1 MEDKLIVLIASFYL
15 YCLCGWIWESVI
27 LPLSRKQQPYNR
39 GFLNGP
45 WIPIYGF
52 GAILVIV
59 LFDIR
64 QVNYPIYTLFINGGV
79 VACLLEYVTSYV
91 MEKLFHR
98 RWWDYS
104 HRPFNVN
111 GRICLEGFVCFG
123 LFSVV
128 AIDYVQPFLTR
139 VLNRFDE
146 NILLL
151 IIIFLTVA
159 FIVDVI
165 VSVKVALAIDEKV
178 ELFKL
183 QLEDK
188 EMQLLKNFQETQKEV
203 HQYFKR
209 NAMLFQRHQII
220 VRNLRKQKADLNYS
234 YRRLI
239 RAFPELLKRKKDD

>member
-1 MEDKLIVLIASFYL
+1 MQHL
-15 YCLCGWIWESVI
+15 
-27 LPLSRKQQPYNR
+27 
-39 GFLNGP
+39 
-45 WIPIYGF
+45 
-52 GAILVIV
+52 LVIV

-239 RAFPELLKRKKDD
+239 KAFPELLKRKKDD